1 MKKTVLFKAGLASFS
16 ALMMLAQPTF
26 ANDTIH
32 FSNCTEAWENGYSD
46 IHRGEPGYSSRLDKD
61 GDGVACERSKAPR
74 GVFKPRQSS
83 PQNRVSSSGWVKQ
96 DGYWYYY
103 SDNGN
108 PVTNSW
114 KGDYYLKSD
123 GTMAQ
128 SEWIYDSYYK
138 GWYYLKSDGSYAR
151 NTWQGNYYLKSDG
164 KMAKNERVDGGRYY
178 VDGSGLWKP

>member
-61 GDGVACERSKAPR
+61 GERSKAPR

-83 PQNRVSSSGWVKQ
+83 PQNRVSSSRWVKQ

-114 KGDYYLKSD
+114 GVRI
-123 GTMAQ
+123 AN
-128 SEWIYDSYYK
+128 SY
-138 GWYYLKSDGSYAR
+138 DGSALLSVIIY
-151 NTWQGNYYLKSDG
+151 NGGIYG
-164 KMAKNERVDGGRYY
+164 KRWRACR
-178 VDGSGLWKP
+178 

>member
-1 MKKTVLFKAGLASFS
+1 MKKTIFLKVILTVLPVLGLF
-16 ALMMLAQPTF
+16 AQPVV
-26 ANDTIH
+26 AEENIH
-32 FSNCTEAWENGYSD
+32 FSSCKEAWENGYSD
-46 IHRGEPGYSSRLDKD
+46 IHRGEPGYSSKLDRD
-61 GDGVACERSKAPR
+61 GDGIACERANAPR

-151 NTWQGNYYLKSDG
+151 NTWIGSYLS
-164 KMAKNERVDGGRYY
+164 
-178 VDGSGLWKP
+178 LIHI

>member
-1 MKKTVLFKAGLASFS
+1 MKKTILMKVILTVFPILGLFAQLVS
-16 ALMMLAQPTF
+16 AEE
-26 ANDTIH
+26 NIH
-32 FSNCTEAWENGYSD
+32 FSSCKEAWENGYSD

-123 GTMAQ
+123 
-128 SEWIYDSYYK
+128 
-138 GWYYLKSDGSYAR
+138 
-151 NTWQGNYYLKSDG
+151 
-164 KMAKNERVDGGRYY
+164 
-178 VDGSGLWKP
+178 

>member
-1 MKKTVLFKAGLASFS
+1 MKKTVLFKAGLASLS

-138 GWYYLKSDGSYAR
+138 GWYYLK
-151 NTWQGNYYLKSDG
+151 
-164 KMAKNERVDGGRYY
+164 
-178 VDGSGLWKP
+178 